1 MLFGEKDYTVY
12 LLSNTC
18 NINRTYLGITN
29 NLSKTLKE
37 HNQNS
42 EKKKNSPKYTKIHK
56 NNGEWFCSLEIKN
69 LSKSEAIKIEREV
82 KCRRRGDNSQSA
94 LEKRLNIIK
103 PILKYY
109 PNCQII
115 QSNKRIS
122 ALQLK

>member
-29 NLSKTLKE
+29 NLSKVLKE
-37 HNQNS
+37 HNG
-42 EKKKNSPKYTKIHK
+42 ELKNSPKYTKFHK

-69 LSKSEAIKIEREV
+69 LTKSEAIKIEREV
-82 KCRRRGDNSQSA
+82 KCRRSGNNSQSA
-94 LEKRLNIIK
+94 VEKRLNIIK

-109 PNCQII
+109 PNSYII
-115 QSNKRIS
+115 ESKQEFPR
-122 ALQLK
+122 L